1 MKQVL
6 LHLISSV
13 CMIAMTAYTV
23 EAQCLTAP
31 VIACPSTYLGC
42 PNDNLDP
49 SNTGFATATP
59 GDASCPMPTLTFSD
73 VVITDT
79 PCEKVI
85 HRTWEASYPPGSASI
100 KLHSTCQQTLLLDDL
115 GAPVI
120 NNCPGNISIDL
131 ANNCS
136 GIATWQIPTAV
147 DDCGLAFFTTTHF
160 SGSSFP
166 LGNTTVTYTA
176 QDMCGMQSTCSF
188 NVNVFG
194 SCCTG
199 PSITCPSNFI
209 SCPGSSLDPS
219 VTGMAIATVPDPSC
233 PSATVTFNDVTI
245 SNNGACGMSIQRTW
259 TATDGSSSVSCVH
272 TVSNMDNQIPVI
284 SNFPSDM
291 TLQGTGAGCSVVATW
306 SQPVATDNCGVA
318 SFTSTHQSGNV
329 FPQGSTLVTFTAQD
343 NCGNQT
349 TAAFQVTV
357 TCTSPC
363 SNPTI
368 TCPGTYTACPSSTVP
383 STAIAG
389 MASASASS
397 GCTSGTPSITFND
410 VINSSGPCAGQQ
422 QILRTFTATDAGNS
436 NLTASCSQTINL
448 IDNVSPSIFNVPS
461 NITVSGTGAGCQVPV
476 TWNLPQSTDNCGV
489 ASFTSNIQPG
499 TLFTSGS
506 TTVIYTSMDNCG
518 NTNTASFTV
527 TVSCSSPCSNPTI
540 TCPGT
545 YTACPSSTIPSTSIA
560 GMASA
565 SAGSGCTSGTP
576 NITFNDIVNS
586 SGPCFGQQ
594 QIFRTFTATDPGN
607 SNMSASCTQTI
618 NLVDNV
624 SPSIFN
630 VPSNISVSG
639 TGTGC
644 QVPVTWNIPQSTD
657 NCGVASFTSN
667 IQSGALFTS
676 GSTTVIYTSVDNCG
690 NTNTASFTVT
700 VNCNVPTCTTPP
712 SISCPPSY
720 TACPTPGPIS
730 PSVAGSATAISAGG
744 PCGIPTVEF
753 FDVVSNSG
761 SCSGSRVIQRTWRAT
776 DPGSGLQSSCI
787 QSINLI
793 DNSPPFFTTN
803 CPSAIV
809 LTGNGS
815 NCSAAA
821 TFTAPTASDNCSSV
835 NLTATSNGQAVGS
848 GSVFS
853 QGTHLVT
860 YTASDACGNASTC
873 AFNVTVNCQ
882 TCVDNPFIS
891 CPQARNVCIGSST
904 SPSLLGVASATAGA
918 FCPTPN
924 VTFADIVSNSGSCAG
939 AQIIQR
945 TWTATYP
952 NQTNLSASCI
962 QMITLADLEQP
973 QIINCPS
980 NITVTSTSTPV
991 TWVVPTATDNCG
1003 VSQITTT
1010 NQPGSTFP
1018 SGTTTVTYT
1027 AFDNC
1032 NNSASC
1038 SFNVTVNTPQGGFS
1052 SCPDNIVVQCS
1063 GSTGAVVTWP
1073 IPQYNGA
1080 CGQCDQGAFIP
1091 GFIYMGTLNG
1101 SQYYCSLSPETWPT
1115 AKSIAQSHGGF
1126 LADITSPEENTFLA
1140 NQLTIQSAWIGLND
1154 YDNEGT
1160 FSWCSGAPVSYTNW
1174 FAGQPNNFNGTQDY
1188 VELLYDG
1195 QWNDQFNSYKLE
1207 YIMEI
1212 PCSFVSQTAGPA
1224 PGTRQP
1230 PGIYNVSYVVQ
1241 DACGGFA
1248 TCDFTVTVESS
1259 LTITCP
1265 DDIVVSA
1272 PSSAGVAVTWD
1283 DPTIN
1288 SCCSNCTNAGGQIP
1302 GFLFMGSFNGS
1313 HYYCSLTGLDWTSAQ
1328 QNAINNGGHLAV
1340 INSQAENDFIKNI
1353 IPLSSAWIG
1362 LSDLASEGNFQWVN
1376 GDPLV
1381 YTNWYPGQP
1390 NNFNNGQH
1398 TVELLNT
1405 GEWNDQYPDLKLE
1418 YVMEVSGCL
1427 SVTQTAGPTSGSVL
1441 TPGTHVV
1448 SYTAQDGCGNVET
1461 CSFNITVGG
1470 PSTGGGNFCSS
1481 GGVNSQNSHIKAFGF
1496 NTISNTSGNNGGYAD
1511 FTSQCTTVAAGVS
1524 HPLQLTPGFGG
1535 ASPQKAFW
1543 TVWIDYNQDGDFNDN
1558 FEFVAY
1564 GCGTKTLSGTITV
1577 PYGVWNGTTR
1587 LRVTMSL
1594 GGYVTDPCAVYPY
1607 GETEDYCVTVTGA
1620 DFAPGDKDDL
1630 TLRQDP
1636 RSSAVELTA
1645 IQGNEGITLF
1655 PNPVNETLT
1664 INIENSADITDLRII
1679 NLAGQVVSVIKQV
1692 EDSMTYNAIDLD
1704 NGIYL
1709 LRATTATGDV
1719 ITEKIIVQH

>member
-607 SNMSASCTQTI
+607 SNMSC
-618 NLVDNV
+618 L
-624 SPSIFN
+624 
-630 VPSNISVSG
+630 
-639 TGTGC
+639 
-644 QVPVTWNIPQSTD
+644 
-657 NCGVASFTSN
+657 
-667 IQSGALFTS
+667 L
-676 GSTTVIYTSVDNCG
+676 Y
-690 NTNTASFTVT
+690 
-700 VNCNVPTCTTPP
+700 
-712 SISCPPSY
+712 
-720 TACPTPGPIS
+720 
-730 PSVAGSATAISAGG
+730 
-744 PCGIPTVEF
+744 
-753 FDVVSNSG
+753 
-761 SCSGSRVIQRTWRAT
+761 
-776 DPGSGLQSSCI
+776 
-787 QSINLI
+787 
-793 DNSPPFFTTN
+793 
-803 CPSAIV
+803 
-809 LTGNGS
+809 
-815 NCSAAA
+815 
-821 TFTAPTASDNCSSV
+821 
-835 NLTATSNGQAVGS
+835 
-848 GSVFS
+848 
-853 QGTHLVT
+853 
-860 YTASDACGNASTC
+860 
-873 AFNVTVNCQ
+873 
-882 TCVDNPFIS
+882 
-891 CPQARNVCIGSST
+891 T
-904 SPSLLGVASATAGA
+904 SPS
-918 FCPTPN
+918 
-924 VTFADIVSNSGSCAG
+924 
-939 AQIIQR
+939 
-945 TWTATYP
+945 
-952 NQTNLSASCI
+952 
-962 QMITLADLEQP
+962 
-973 QIINCPS
+973 
-980 NITVTSTSTPV
+980 
-991 TWVVPTATDNCG
+991 
-1003 VSQITTT
+1003 
-1010 NQPGSTFP
+1010 
-1018 SGTTTVTYT
+1018 
-1027 AFDNC
+1027 
-1032 NNSASC
+1032 
-1038 SFNVTVNTPQGGFS
+1038 
-1052 SCPDNIVVQCS
+1052 
-1063 GSTGAVVTWP
+1063 
-1073 IPQYNGA
+1073 
-1080 CGQCDQGAFIP
+1080 
-1091 GFIYMGTLNG
+1091 
-1101 SQYYCSLSPETWPT
+1101 
-1115 AKSIAQSHGGF
+1115 
-1126 LADITSPEENTFLA
+1126 
-1140 NQLTIQSAWIGLND
+1140 
-1154 YDNEGT
+1154 
-1160 FSWCSGAPVSYTNW
+1160 
-1174 FAGQPNNFNGTQDY
+1174 
-1188 VELLYDG
+1188 
-1195 QWNDQFNSYKLE
+1195 
-1207 YIMEI
+1207 
-1212 PCSFVSQTAGPA
+1212 
-1224 PGTRQP
+1224 
-1230 PGIYNVSYVVQ
+1230 
-1241 DACGGFA
+1241 
-1248 TCDFTVTVESS
+1248 
-1259 LTITCP
+1259 
-1265 DDIVVSA
+1265 
-1272 PSSAGVAVTWD
+1272 
-1283 DPTIN
+1283 
-1288 SCCSNCTNAGGQIP
+1288 
-1302 GFLFMGSFNGS
+1302 
-1313 HYYCSLTGLDWTSAQ
+1313 
-1328 QNAINNGGHLAV
+1328 
-1340 INSQAENDFIKNI
+1340 
-1353 IPLSSAWIG
+1353 
-1362 LSDLASEGNFQWVN
+1362 
-1376 GDPLV
+1376 
-1381 YTNWYPGQP
+1381 
-1390 NNFNNGQH
+1390 
-1398 TVELLNT
+1398 
-1405 GEWNDQYPDLKLE
+1405 
-1418 YVMEVSGCL
+1418 
-1427 SVTQTAGPTSGSVL
+1427 
-1441 TPGTHVV
+1441 
-1448 SYTAQDGCGNVET
+1448 
-1461 CSFNITVGG
+1461 
-1470 PSTGGGNFCSS
+1470 
-1481 GGVNSQNSHIKAFGF
+1481 
-1496 NTISNTSGNNGGYAD
+1496 
-1511 FTSQCTTVAAGVS
+1511 
-1524 HPLQLTPGFGG
+1524 
-1535 ASPQKAFW
+1535 
-1543 TVWIDYNQDGDFNDN
+1543 
-1558 FEFVAY
+1558 
-1564 GCGTKTLSGTITV
+1564 
-1577 PYGVWNGTTR
+1577 
-1587 LRVTMSL
+1587 
-1594 GGYVTDPCAVYPY
+1594 
-1607 GETEDYCVTVTGA
+1607 
-1620 DFAPGDKDDL
+1620 
-1630 TLRQDP
+1630 P
-1636 RSSAVELTA
+1636 RDR
-1645 IQGNEGITLF
+1645 G
-1655 PNPVNETLT
+1655 
-1664 INIENSADITDLRII
+1664 
-1679 NLAGQVVSVIKQV
+1679 
-1692 EDSMTYNAIDLD
+1692 
-1704 NGIYL
+1704 
-1709 LRATTATGDV
+1709 
-1719 ITEKIIVQH
+1719 